1 MRIHKAC
8 THRGKKMTNCT
19 AAKEPVA
26 VGETVT
32 TLRLKLRR
40 KSELT
45 LRLTSRLASNL
56 TN

>member
-1 MRIHKAC
+1 MRIHKVC

-32 TLRLKLRR
+32 ILRQKLRR
-40 KSELT
+40 RSELT
-45 LRLTSRLASNL
+45 TRLTSRLASNL